1 MLLKAGER
9 VRPCQSPVL
18 IRYLEGVLK
27 AEAFYMVDCD
37 PIRDPITEHRDCENS
52 GNSERFL
59 NERGPKF
66 N

>member
-1 MLLKAGER
+1 MSK
-9 VRPCQSPVL
+9 SVL
-18 IRYLEGVLK
+18 IGFLEGVLQ
-27 AEAFYMVDCD
+27 AEAFYTADCD
-37 PIRDPITEHRDCENS
+37 PIWDPITERRDCENS

>member
-1 MLLKAGER
+1 MLER
-9 VRPCQSPVL
+9 GCGHSKSVL
-18 IRYLEGVLK
+18 IGFLEGVLQ
-27 AEAFYMVDCD
+27 AEAFYTADCD
-37 PIRDPITEHRDCENS
+37 PIWDPITECRDCENS